1 MFAIMERVAVGVVT
15 VLGVVV
21 VAIGTKVRFRSRLLH
36 IKNVRKC
43 DERLLRDFCET
54 FKVFEKILREFRR
67 VLYFFKIRILG
78 VV

>member
-21 VAIGTKVRFRSRLLH
+21 VAIGTKMRFRSRLLH

-43 DERLLRDFCET
+43 DVFTSLRLFRDFC
-54 FKVFEKILREFRR
+54 VFMRSSSSILSSS
-67 VLYFFKIRILG
+67 ILSSITLI
-78 VV
+78 

>member
-43 DERLLRDFCET
+43 DVQERLFRDFC
-54 FKVFEKILREFRR
+54 VFMSSSSSILSSIT
-67 VLYFFKIRILG
+67 LI
-78 VV
+78 

>member
-15 VLGVVV
+15 VIGVAVV

-43 DERLLRDFCET
+43 DVFTSLRLFRDFC
-54 FKVFEKILREFRR
+54 VFMSSSSSILSSIT
-67 VLYFFKIRILG
+67 LI
-78 VV
+78 

>member
-43 DERLLRDFCET
+43 DVFTSLRLFRDFC
-54 FKVFEKILREFRR
+54 VFMRSSSSILSSS
-67 VLYFFKIRILG
+67 ILSSITLI
-78 VV
+78 

>member
-21 VAIGTKVRFRSRLLH
+21 VAIGTKMRFKSRLLH

-43 DERLLRDFCET
+43 DVFTSLRLFRDFC
-54 FKVFEKILREFRR
+54 VFMRSSSSILSSS
-67 VLYFFKIRILG
+67 ILSSITLI
-78 VV
+78 

>member
-21 VAIGTKVRFRSRLLH
+21 VAIGTKMRFRSRLLH

-43 DERLLRDFCET
+43 DVFTSLRLLRIYEIAVV
-54 FKVFEKILREFRR
+54 VFLVVVFLV
-67 VLYFFKIRILG
+67 VLL
-78 VV
+78 